1 MIGELFHIEPDVDVI
16 SNFGDHLLGRHM
28 PGIFETAKT
37 EKKTAESQLDPSPV
51 NSNATRK
58 TEKADVLVAGSVAVD
73 LSCDYAPLDE
83 KGITPV
89 PQTSNPAV
97 IKQSL
102 GGVGH
107 NVAVAAS
114 REGSS
119 VLFCSVVGD
128 DLSGRA
134 ALSALDRENL
144 TTEGIRVLPSSSG
157 ARTAQ
162 YVAMNDTN
170 KDLVVAMADMEI
182 MELPSKDFDFEAQWE
197 LLLAR
202 TKPRWVVLDANWS
215 VDVLSQWITTAK
227 KHGARVAFE
236 PVSTAKSRRLFA
248 AIRKSE
254 PIVPSNPIS
263 LATPNQL
270 ELAEMHTAAREGGI
284 FELDSWWG
292 VIDAMGI
299 PSSSST
305 RERLISLTSAALV
318 DQGVP
323 QQTIQLLPL
332 IPCIIT
338 TLGASGVLVTQLLRP
353 HDPRLTS
360 ADTAP
365 YILSRGSLSPDCI
378 VGGVYMRHFP
388 PSAVLQQDEI
398 ASVNGAG
405 DAFLGSLV
413 AGLAKHSFV
422 EDMVSTAQN
431 SSAKILRGDFI
442 PPSSAIQP

>member
-1 MIGELFHIEPDVDVI
+1 MIGELFHIEMDIDVI
-16 SNFGDHLLGRHM
+16 SNFGDRLVRRYM
-28 PGIFETAKT
+28 PGIFETART
-37 EKKTAESQLDPSPV
+37 DKKTPENKLESSPANRNV
-51 NSNATRK
+51 LKK
-58 TEKADVLVAGSVAVD
+58 TEKADVLVAGSVAID
-73 LSCDYAPLDE
+73 LSCDYAPLDD
-83 KGITPV
+83 KSLTPV
-89 PQTSNPAV
+89 PQTSNPAI

-128 DLSGRA
+128 DLSGHA
-134 ALSALDRENL
+134 ALSALERENL
-144 TTEGIRVLPSSSG
+144 TTEGIQVLPSSSG

-162 YVAMNDTN
+162 YIAMNDTN
-170 KDLVVAMADMEI
+170 KDLVVAMADMGI
-182 MELPSKDFDFEAQWE
+182 MELSGKDLDFEAQWG
-197 LLLAR
+197 LLVAR

-236 PVSTAKSRRLFA
+236 PVSTAKCRRLFA
-248 AIRKSE
+248 ATRGSE

-270 ELAEMHTAAREGGI
+270 ELTAMHSAARECGI
-284 FELDSWWG
+284 FESDIWWG

-299 PSSSST
+299 PSSPST
-305 RERLISLTSAALV
+305 RERLASLTSAALV
-318 DQGVP
+318 DQGIP

-338 TLGASGVLVTQLLRP
+338 TLGANGVLVTQLLRP
-353 HDPRLTS
+353 RDPRLTS
-360 ADTAP
+360 GDAAP
-365 YILSRGSLSPDCI
+365 YILSRGSLSPDSI
-378 VGGVYMRHFP
+378 VGGVYIRHYP
-388 PSAVLQQDEI
+388 PNAILQQDEI

-413 AGLAKHSFV
+413 AGLARGSQV
-422 EDMVSTAQN
+422 EDMVSAAQET
-431 SSAKILRGDFI
+431 SAKILRGDFI
-442 PPSSAIQP
+442 PSSSAIQP